1 MGCRNFSR
9 GYNNIMES
17 LNFLESKKLLEKYK
31 IPFVKTKLCT
41 SKKEA
46 LDFAKRI
53 GFPVALKI
61 SSPEI
66 LHKTD
71 VGGVKLGIETETD
84 LRKAWDEI
92 QKVVKQKVPKVKL
105 EGILVQEMVFGRE
118 IALGMKRDAIFGP
131 VLMFGLGGIF
141 VEVLKDVV
149 FRVTPVDKKEAKNMI
164 TQIKGFEIL
173 KGFRGQEK
181 VNLEKLTEIITKFSK
196 LSLLEKD
203 LREIDLSP
211 IMANGKGSYILDA
224 RFLL

>member
-1 MGCRNFSR
+1 
-9 GYNNIMES
+9 MES
-17 LNFLESKKLLEKYK
+17 LSFLESKKLLEKYK
-31 IPFVKTKLCT
+31 IPFVKTKLCI

-46 LDFAKRI
+46 LDFAKSV

-61 SSPEI
+61 SSSEI

-71 VGGVKLGIETETD
+71 VGGVKLGIETEAD
-84 LRKAWDEI
+84 LGKAWDEI

-149 FRVTPVDKKEAKNMI
+149 FRVAPVDKKEAKNMI

-181 VNLEKLTEIITKFSK
+181 VNLEKLTEIITRFSK

-203 LREIDLSP
+203 LKEIDLNP
-211 IMANGKGSYILDA
+211 IMANEKGSYILDA

>member
-1 MGCRNFSR
+1 
-9 GYNNIMES
+9 MES

-84 LRKAWDEI
+84 LGKAWDEI
-92 QKVVKQKVPKVKL
+92 QKVVKQKIPKVKL
-105 EGILVQEMVFGRE
+105 EGILVQEIVFGRE

-141 VEVLKDVV
+141 VEILKDVV
-149 FRVTPVDKKEAKNMI
+149 FRVAPLNKKEAKNMI

-173 KGFRGQEK
+173 KEFRGQEK
-181 VNLEKLTEIITKFSK
+181 VNLEKLTEIIIKVSK

-203 LREIDLSP
+203 LKEIDLNP
-211 IMANGKGSYILDA
+211 IMANEKGAYVIDA